1 MVYKCALHKLGITK
15 TLQINYITTIFTIQY
30 ECLSFFVINAIINY
44 NRYNIGGFIMAKN
57 KIDDIEAQIEKLK
70 KKKADLIAKIEKEVG
85 AYLIK
90 SWGAI

>member
-1 MVYKCALHKLGITK
+1 M
-15 TLQINYITTIFTIQY
+15 FD
-30 ECLSFFVINAIINY
+30 FFVINAIINY

-70 KKKADLIAKIEKEVG
+70 KKKADLIAKIEKEIG

-90 SWGAI
+90 SWGLSD